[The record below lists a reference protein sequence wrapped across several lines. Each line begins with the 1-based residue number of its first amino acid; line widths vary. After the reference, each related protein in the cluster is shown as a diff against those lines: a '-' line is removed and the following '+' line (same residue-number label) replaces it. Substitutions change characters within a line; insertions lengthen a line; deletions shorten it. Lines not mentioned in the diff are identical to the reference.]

1 MYQQT
6 RALSGGGFS
15 CYIFFSINIAG
26 AAEKCLGEKGKIF
39 FFKKRGLRWVVSR
52 VSQQQLKKKRGK
64 STHCANNKKVTL
76 FCNASHHSRSTAAMG
91 KKCHILQVLHLK
103 WERTGRGRR
112 VGWMGGGR
120 GKRDNIGE
128 TLRYSWGNSS
138 ATAKGFQPISLFF
151 WLDWHYHNISFVT
164 SQANC

>member
-39 FFKKRGLRWVVSR
+39 FFLKRGLRWVVSR

-64 STHCANNKKVTL
+64 STHCANNKKSDTFL
-76 FCNASHHSRSTAAMG
+76 QRITPFKIHCCNG
-91 KKCHILQVLHLK
+91 KKVPYFTSIAFEVREDRK
-103 WERTGRGRR
+103 GEE
-112 VGWMGGGR
+112 GWMNGWRQRKKGQHWGDPEVFMR
-120 GKRDNIGE
+120 Q
-128 TLRYSWGNSS
+128 LLSYSQ
-138 ATAKGFQPISLFF
+138 GFPADISLF
-151 WLDWHYHNISFVT
+151 LIRLT
-164 SQANC
+164 LP